1 MSGWKLRS
9 VTTSARRPRSRS
21 TASQNSTKVKPP
33 WPGSYSTRRSRSLSG
48 RACPRASEPKKIV
61 VVLQTGYAADFILG
75 LTVESL
81 NGVRNRPTEGIV
93 AGLAVSPDGTRIF
106 AGRLPIVF
114 VQS

>member
-1 MSGWKLRS
+1 M
-9 VTTSARRPRSRS
+9 V
-21 TASQNSTKVKPP
+21 
-33 WPGSYSTRRSRSLSG
+33 
-48 RACPRASEPKKIV
+48 
-61 VVLQTGYAADFILG
+61 QTGYAADFILG